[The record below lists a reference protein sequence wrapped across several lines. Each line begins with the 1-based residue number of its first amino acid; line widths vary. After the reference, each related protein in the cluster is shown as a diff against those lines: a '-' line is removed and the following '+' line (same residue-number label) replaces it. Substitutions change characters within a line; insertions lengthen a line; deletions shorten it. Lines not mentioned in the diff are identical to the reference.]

1 MKKSTVILSGLAG
14 FAVFAVAKK
23 ISSWVGEQKE
33 FCNEMAEVGARLAQE
48 QHEEELAKEQ
58 ERQDLKDK
66 VRQLEEELYKYQ
78 REERSEELVDF
89 INSERAKAKRDE
101 SISKL
106 DDGFKID

>member
-23 ISSWVGEQKE
+23 ISSWVSEQKE
-33 FCNEMAEVGARLAQE
+33 FCSEMCDVSAKLAQE
-48 QHEEELAKEQ
+48 QLEEELAKEQ

-78 REERSEELVDF
+78 KEESSEDL
-89 INSERAKAKRDE
+89 INNERAKTTIEEGVINLQTR
-101 SISKL
+101 
-106 DDGFKID
+106 FNNP